1 MAVLSELVNHPD
13 RVMPTPANIVEEE
26 AGWQASLKLGYAAKG
41 GKSLLLR
48 QDRRGPL
55 FVQKPFYP
63 EGPKTC
69 HTYIIHPPGGVVG
82 GDRLGLDVTLAAG
95 SQALITT
102 PAAGKFYRSAGLTAE
117 QVNRLDV
124 ASDAVLEWLPQ
135 ETIIYDGAHA
145 RMRTT
150 VRLSPG
156 ACFIG
161 WEMICLGLPACAQ
174 PFTLGRIEQHF
185 EIWQAGAPILIE
197 PLRIGPSDALLTA
210 CWGMAGHPVIGTL
223 AATVQDPGV
232 VATVREHASAGPEDG
247 LFAVTRVQG
256 LILCRFLGDD
266 VYAGLKLFRRA
277 WEILRPVVKG
287 SGICAPRIWAT

>member
-1 MAVLSELVNHPD
+1 MAALSELVKHPD
-13 RVMPTPANIVEEE
+13 LVIPAPANIVGEE

-41 GKSLLLR
+41 GKSMLLH

-63 EGPKTC
+63 EGPRTC

-82 GDRLGLDVTLAAG
+82 GDRLGLEVTLAAG

-102 PAAGKFYRSAGLTAE
+102 PAAGKFYRSAGLAAE

-135 ETIIYDGAHA
+135 ETIIYNGAQA
-145 RMRTT
+145 LMRTT
-150 VRLSPG
+150 VRLDPG
-156 ACFIG
+156 ARFIG

-174 PFTLGRIEQHF
+174 PFALGRIEQHF
-185 EIWQAGAPILIE
+185 EIWQAGEPLLIE
-197 PLRIGPSDALLTA
+197 PLRIGPNDPLLA
-210 CWGMAGHPVIGTL
+210 ARWGMAGYPVMGTL
-223 AATVQDPGV
+223 AATVQDPQV
-232 VATVREHASAGPEDG
+232 VATLREHVSAGPGDG

-256 LILCRFLGDD
+256 LTLCRFLGDD
-266 VYAGLKLFRRA
+266 VYAGLQLFRQA
-277 WEILRPVVKG
+277 WEIIRPAVKG
-287 SGICAPRIWAT
+287 CNACVPRIWAT